1 MKKTSLPIRRSNR
14 LPTLPQVRKSRMPWA
29 LAGLGAVALSG
40 CLAYLSTTA
49 PRYAAA
55 HSLPD
60 PMMLVPGLLLLAV
73 AFAMRAWPASVKAP
87 ASANIQPAVMNWARL
102 SQLATRFFD
111 ERGLVSM
118 APSQPWM
125 EGEDLTLRKSGRSY
139 LVHASLWQSVRV
151 DAPAVRLLAR
161 EVERRNG
168 AGGILLCASDA
179 FTPAAHQL
187 ARQHGVLL
195 LDPSQLHSK
204 PRASAPPA
212 ITEVAKP
219 APAAV
224 RQSAAPRPSAIAHT
238 APAKVPV
245 LRPDHEV
252 RVQRAFQPTEP
263 MTDAENDAFGA
274 TLPPATLTPREALLL
289 DGYARPA
296 RRDFLPTEPMADADR
311 AQLAEGAALANR
323 IPTLRPDDA
332 LQLRRDFL
340 PTEPL
345 ASRRLGAG
353 QAIAA

>member
-40 CLAYLSTTA
+40 CLAYLSATA

-195 LDPSQLHSK
+195 LDPSQLHAK
-204 PRASAPPA
+204 PRADAPP
-212 ITEVAKP
+212 VM
-219 APAAV
+219 APSP
-224 RQSAAPRPSAIAHT
+224 SAQREPAPRPSEFARHV
-238 APAKVPV
+238 PAKVPV
-245 LRPDHEV
+245 LRPDREV
-252 RVQRAFQPTEP
+252 RVLRGFQPTEP
-263 MTDAENDAFGA
+263 LAKEEINPFCPTV
-274 TLPPATLTPREALLL
+274 PPMLTPREALML
-289 DGYARPA
+289 DDYARPA

-311 AQLAEGAALANR
+311 AQLAQGAALANR

-345 ASRRLGAG
+345 ASRRVGAG

>member
-1 MKKTSLPIRRSNR
+1 
-14 LPTLPQVRKSRMPWA
+14 
-29 LAGLGAVALSG
+29 
-40 CLAYLSTTA
+40 
-49 PRYAAA
+49 
-55 HSLPD
+55 
-60 PMMLVPGLLLLAV
+60 MLVPGLLLLAV

-87 ASANIQPAVMNWARL
+87 ANANIQPAVMNWARL

-195 LDPSQLHSK
+195 LDPSQLHAK
-204 PRASAPPA
+204 PRADTPPVKAPSPSAQREP
-212 ITEVAKP
+212 
-219 APAAV
+219 
-224 RQSAAPRPSAIAHT
+224 APRPSEFARHV
-238 APAKVPV
+238 PAKVPV
-245 LRPDHEV
+245 LRPDREV
-252 RVQRAFQPTEP
+252 RVLRGFQPTEP
-263 MTDAENDAFGA
+263 LAKEEINPFCPTV
-274 TLPPATLTPREALLL
+274 PPMLTPREALML
-289 DGYARPA
+289 DDYARPA

-311 AQLAEGAALANR
+311 AQLAQGAALANR

-345 ASRRLGAG
+345 ASRRVGAG

>member
-1 MKKTSLPIRRSNR
+1 MKKTSLPIRQPNQ
-14 LPTLPQVRKSRMPWA
+14 LPTLGQVRKSRLPWA
-29 LAGLGAVALSG
+29 LAGLGAVTLSG
-40 CLAYLSTTA
+40 CLAYLSATA

-73 AFAMRAWPASVKAP
+73 AFTMRAWPASVKAP
-87 ASANIQPAVMNWARL
+87 AGANIQPAVMNWARL
-102 SQLATRFFD
+102 SQLATHFFD

-118 APSQPWM
+118 EPSRPWID
-125 EGEDLTLRKSGRSY
+125 GEDLMLRKAGRTY
-139 LVHASLWQSVRV
+139 LVHASLWQSVQV

-161 EVERRNG
+161 EVERRNC

-195 LDPSQLHSK
+195 LDPSQLHAK
-204 PRASAPPA
+204 PRADGQPVKA
-212 ITEVAKP
+212 P
-219 APAAV
+219 AP
-224 RQSAAPRPSAIAHT
+224 SAQREPAPRPSEFARHV
-238 APAKVPV
+238 PAKVPV
-245 LRPDHEV
+245 LRPDREV
-252 RVQRAFQPTEP
+252 RVVRGFQPTEP
-263 MTDAENDAFGA
+263 LAAEEVNSFGS
-274 TLPPATLTPREALLL
+274 TVPPMLTPHEALML
-289 DGYARPA
+289 DDCAKPA

-311 AQLAEGAALANR
+311 AQLAQGAVLANR

-345 ASRRLGAG
+345 TSRRVGAG
-353 QAIAA
+353 QALAA

>member
-1 MKKTSLPIRRSNR
+1 MKKTSLPIRQSNR

-87 ASANIQPAVMNWARL
+87 ANANIQPAVMNWARL

-195 LDPSQLHSK
+195 LDPSQLHAK
-204 PRASAPPA
+204 PRADAPP
-212 ITEVAKP
+212 VK
-219 APAAV
+219 APSP
-224 RQSAAPRPSAIAHT
+224 SAQREPAPRPSEFARHV
-238 APAKVPV
+238 PAKV
-245 LRPDHEV
+245 RCFIDFMCEV
-252 RVQRAFQPTEP
+252 FEREGFEAHWL
-263 MTDAENDAFGA
+263 AAAGA
-274 TLPPATLTPREALLL
+274 
-289 DGYARPA
+289 
-296 RRDFLPTEPMADADR
+296 
-311 AQLAEGAALANR
+311 
-323 IPTLRPDDA
+323 
-332 LQLRRDFL
+332 
-340 PTEPL
+340 
-345 ASRRLGAG
+345 S
-353 QAIAA
+353 